1 MAALSPAQAL
11 IAAMLT
17 PALLIL
23 AAGSLIATALVRLAR
38 VVDRI
43 RALRASATGDV
54 AAEAKLH
61 ERRARLSLAAV
72 TCYFVAVV
80 FFVGAGV
87 GIAADAWSHG
97 ALTWLPVTLTLA
109 GMLLIVAGAAAMAL
123 ESRYSAVLI
132 LVEISQL
139 SERST

>member
-1 MAALSPAQAL
+1 MSALSPAQAL

-43 RALRASATGDV
+43 RTLSGLAAASEPD
-54 AAEAKLH
+54 ELLLH

-72 TCYFVAVV
+72 TCYFIAVAL
-80 FFVGAGV
+80 FVSSGL
-87 GIAADAWSHG
+87 GIAADAWTHG
-97 ALTWLPVTLTLA
+97 LLTWLPITLTLA
-109 GMLLIVAGAAAMAL
+109 GMLLIVAGAAAMAV
-123 ESRYSAVLI
+123 ESRYSASVILI
-132 LVEISQL
+132 EISRL
-139 SERST
+139 RAK

>member
-1 MAALSPAQAL
+1 MTALSPAQAL

-43 RALRASATGDV
+43 RALPGLGIPIESAELV
-54 AAEAKLH
+54 LH
-61 ERRARLSLAAV
+61 ERRARLALAAV
-72 TCYFVAVV
+72 TCYFIAVAL
-80 FFVGAGV
+80 FVSAGL

-97 ALTWLPVTLTLA
+97 ALTWLPVVLTLA
-109 GMLLIVAGAAAMAL
+109 GMLLIVAGAGAMAL
-123 ESRYSAVLI
+123 ESRSSAKII
-132 LVEISQL
+132 LVEIARL
-139 SERST
+139 RMK